1 MRRVFAVLA
10 LPFLAACAHARGPGF
25 PSAVRPPV
33 LIQVPADQVYPSLL
47 AMLEARGLPIV
58 VEDPQFG
65 FLRTDWVYWDEGE
78 LAVGQVA
85 DCPAT
90 PGLAPGR
97 VRARF
102 GFDIRRRTVQSSVSI
117 LSQWQMETLAGFDDS
132 DRGFVDCRSTGE
144 WERMVEGTL
153 TQRQTI
159 R

>member
-1 MRRVFAVLA
+1 MRRVLIVLA
-10 LPFLAACAHARGPGF
+10 LLLPAGCARMKAPGF
-25 PSAVRPPV
+25 PSPVRPPV
-33 LIQVPADQVYPSLL
+33 LVQVQAEQVYASLL

-58 VEDPQFG
+58 VEDEQFG

-78 LAVGQVA
+78 LAVSTVA
-85 DCPAT
+85 DCPVS
-90 PGLAPGR
+90 PDAPLGR

-102 GFDIRRRTVQSSVSI
+102 GFDIRRRTAQSSVHL
-117 LSQWQMETLAGFDDS
+117 LSQWQMEKLAGFEKDDA
-132 DRGFVDCRSTGE
+132 GFVDCRSTGE

>member
-1 MRRVFAVLA
+1 MHRAFPVLA
-10 LPFLAACAHARGPGF
+10 LMVLTGCARMSAPGF
-25 PSAVRPPV
+25 PSPVRPPV
-33 LIQVPADQVYPSLL
+33 LIQVPADQVFTSLL
-47 AMLEARGLPIV
+47 GMLEARGLPIV
-58 VEDPQFG
+58 VEDEQFG

-78 LAVGQVA
+78 LAVTQVA
-85 DCPAT
+85 DCPVSAEL
-90 PGLAPGR
+90 PPGR

-117 LSQWQMETLAGFDDS
+117 LAQWQMEKLAGFDES

-153 TQRQTI
+153 TQRQTV

>member
-1 MRRVFAVLA
+1 MHRAALILA
-10 LPFLAACAHARGPGF
+10 LPLLAACARMRAPGF
-25 PSAVRPPV
+25 PSPVRPPV
-33 LIQVPADQVYPSLL
+33 LIQVPTEQVFTSLL
-47 AMLEARGLPIV
+47 SMLEARGLPIV
-58 VEDPQFG
+58 VEDEQFG

-78 LAVGQVA
+78 LAVSQVA
-85 DCPAT
+85 DCPVSPELPA
-90 PGLAPGR
+90 GR

-117 LSQWQMETLAGFDDS
+117 LAQWQMERLAGFDES

>member
-1 MRRVFAVLA
+1 MRRAFITIALA
-10 LPFLAACAHARGPGF
+10 LVTGCARMSAPGF
-25 PSAVRPPV
+25 PSPVRPPV
-33 LIQVPADQVYPSLL
+33 LIQVQAEQVYASLL

-58 VEDPQFG
+58 VEDEQFG

-78 LAVGQVA
+78 LAVSTVA
-85 DCPAT
+85 ECPVSAE
-90 PGLAPGR
+90 APPAR

-117 LSQWQMETLAGFDDS
+117 LAQWQMERLAGFEEN

>member
-1 MRRVFAVLA
+1 MRRVLLLLA
-10 LPFLAACAHARGPGF
+10 LPLLAGCARMRAPGF
-25 PSAVRPPV
+25 PSPVRPPILV
-33 LIQVPADQVYPSLL
+33 QVPAEQVYTTLL
-47 AMLEARGLPIV
+47 SMLEARRLPIV

-78 LAVGQVA
+78 LAVTAVA
-85 DCPAT
+85 DCPVST
-90 PGLAPGR
+90 ELPPGR

-117 LSQWQMETLAGFDDS
+117 LAHWQMEKLAGFDES

-153 TQRQTI
+153 TQRQTV

>member
-1 MRRVFAVLA
+1 MRRVLLVLS
-10 LPFLAACAHARGPGF
+10 LPLLAGCARMHAPGF
-25 PSAVRPPV
+25 PPPVRPPV
-33 LIQVPADQVYPSLL
+33 LIQLPADQVYARLYS
-47 AMLEARGLPIV
+47 MLEARALPIV

-65 FLRTDWVYWDEGE
+65 FLRTDWVYWEEGE
-78 LAVGQVA
+78 LAVTFVA
-85 DCPAT
+85 DCPVTSELPA
-90 PGLAPGR
+90 GR

-117 LSQWQMETLAGFDDS
+117 LAQWQMEKLAGFDES

>member
-1 MRRVFAVLA
+1 MRRALITVALA
-10 LPFLAACAHARGPGF
+10 LLAGCARMSAPGF
-25 PSAVRPPV
+25 PSPVRPPI
-33 LIQVPADQVYPSLL
+33 LIQVQADQVYAGLL

-58 VEDPQFG
+58 VEDEQFG
-65 FLRTDWVYWDEGE
+65 FLRTDWVYWDDGE
-78 LAVGQVA
+78 LTVSTVA
-85 DCPAT
+85 ECPVSSE
-90 PGLAPGR
+90 APPAR

-117 LSQWQMETLAGFDDS
+117 LAQWQMEKLAGFDES

>member
-1 MRRVFAVLA
+1 MHRVPLILA
-10 LPFLAACAHARGPGF
+10 LSLLAACARVGAPGF
-25 PSAVRPPV
+25 PSPVRPPV

-47 AMLEARGLPIV
+47 GMLEARGLPIV

-78 LAVGQVA
+78 LAVSQVA
-85 DCPAT
+85 DCPVSSGA
-90 PGLAPGR
+90 PPGR

-117 LSQWQMETLAGFDDS
+117 LSQWQMEKLAGFDDS
-132 DRGFVDCRSTGE
+132 DRGFVDCRSTGA